1 MAQIGSNTLSVSSSG
16 YGSGSFTYQLIITEN
31 SYDASARTANVTV
44 TFQVKGVKSYYSSW
58 KDNDAT
64 LSVST
69 DNGGSG
75 SINLDAQHSTS
86 TSSYTTVGS
95 YTWTFAYKTDG
106 NLTINAS
113 ATFGWSSSDGNYL
126 PLNSTI
132 TASGS
137 CTNIGEATVDPDKV
151 TQAYT
156 YTGSI
161 ETFTTPY
168 PGTYTLEV
176 YGAKG
181 SGSYAYDDNNGGT
194 GGKSVGK
201 YLTAAGTN
209 LYICCGGSPTRGTG
223 SNYAGGYNGGG
234 NGSSNPSR
242 YKGGGGGGAT
252 HIALESNLLRNC
264 TKSNVLIV
272 AGGGGGSGNS
282 SGYGSGGDG
291 GGAEGGRGSGMRNS
305 SGYYYGGTGGTQ
317 TESNAS
323 STMVDT
329 DSNVA
334 GGFGYGGAGERT
346 SSTSHYGGGG
356 GGGGWYGGC
365 GGTTYTSTKS
375 GSGGGGSGYIN
386 TVLTDASTTQGGHGY
401 YNRPGEANIIYSHK
415 VLLVNY
421 DGGYSGSTVK
431 ANDTYDVAQPY
442 TQTFTPVKV
451 TKTSSSSDILP
462 ISLNTNGGN
471 ALDDLTTTLTSTSTS
486 TANTF
491 TDGTNSYTAGTSTS
505 INVTDNIT
513 LNPTWT
519 TSTTNSYT
527 SVTMPVPT
535 RDNTA
540 TIVTFDTTITIDGNG
555 GTWQ

>member
-31 SYDASARTANVTV
+31 SYDTSARTANVTV

-58 KDNDAT
+58 SDSDAT
-64 LSVST
+64 LTVST

-75 SINLDAQHSTS
+75 STKLNASHSTT

-95 YTWTFAYKTDG
+95 YTGTFTYKTDG
-106 NLTINAS
+106 SLTINAS

-126 PLNSTI
+126 PLSSTI

-151 TQAYT
+151 TQSYT
-156 YTGSI
+156 YSGSI

-194 GGKSVGK
+194 GGKSVGD
-201 YLTAAGTN
+201 YLTTAGTN
-209 LYICCGGSPTRGTG
+209 LYICCGGSPTRGSG
-223 SNYAGGYNGGG
+223 SNYTGGYNGGG
-234 NGSSNPSR
+234 NGASSPR
-242 YKGGGGGGAT
+242 TRKGGGGGGAT
-252 HIALESNLLRNC
+252 HIALESNLLKNC
-264 TKSNVLIV
+264 TQSNVLIV

-282 SGYGSGGDG
+282 SGYGSGGAG
-291 GGAEGGRGSGMRNS
+291 GGTEGGRGGGMKNS

-317 TESNAS
+317 TGSIAS
-323 STMVDT
+323 TTMVDT
-329 DSNVA
+329 DTDVT
-334 GGFGYGGAGERT
+334 GGFGYGGTAEKT

-365 GGTTYTSTKS
+365 GGVTYTSTKS
-375 GSGGGGSGYIN
+375 GSGGGGSGYISS
-386 TVLTDASTTQGGHGY
+386 VLTNASTTQAGHGY

-421 DGGYSGSTVK
+421 EGGYSGTTVK
-431 ANDTYDVAQPY
+431 ENDQYDVAQPY

-451 TKTSSSSDILP
+451 TKSSSSSDTLNIA
-462 ISLNTNGGN
+462 LNTNGGN
-471 ALDDLTTTLTSTSTS
+471 TLDDLTTTLTSTSTS
-486 TANTF
+486 TANSF

-505 INVTDNIT
+505 VNITDNIT

-519 TSTTNSYT
+519 TSTSNTYS

-535 RDNTA
+535 KDSTSSS
-540 TIVTFDTTITIDGNG
+540 TTLTTTITFDGNG
-555 GTWQ
+555 GTW